1 MAIYIPSVD
10 GYIIDNPNIEFQ
22 RCDGKIYAYDEVNVA
37 NFTDTANSLII
48 NGGQRRSPLSYVD
61 TDRNTEIS
69 FTSSLFTLEMFEMA
83 NAENIETGDFSTIE
97 SKLLN
102 VEPADE
108 TISYAPKS
116 GRGARVQWELGTMP
130 CIRLNYLIDP
140 ATVRIRGL
148 SYQQNLIDEDSG
160 DPLVPAGYFGVL
172 VSKGELDQQ
181 KKRYYDYLPSI
192 AVGDVWY
199 TIILFNASDVAL
211 DDNFRVTY
219 KRSIMSGDRVSTKTN
234 GTTAKGSFW
243 IHWPVYSSGA
253 DCTQSN
259 QKGIL
264 HLWMPR
270 CRITQTP
277 GLDGSY
283 KTAQAP
289 GITAA
294 TIDPKRPDKKLFVL
308 AYEDL
313 TEIEVPDELIV
324 SQPEDV
330 EETLGLSQESVDC
343 IFLIGAILGSH
354 YQWQYAATRNGPW
367 TDVGDDSPTVV
378 IKVTH
383 TNISNIKY
391 VRCIVSLRNK
401 SETSDI
407 ALCVVDEEIAP

>member
-83 NAENIETGDFSTIE
+83 NAENIETGDFSTRE
-97 SKLLN
+97 SVLYTVDDELKVTLPFEVKLHSVKIVRPRGL
-102 VEPADE
+102 EEAE
-108 TISYAPKS
+108 TLAAGKFVVTITDS
-116 GRGARVQWELGTMP
+116 GEDTAGNTVIAFSSGDVGAG
-130 CIRLNYLIDP
+130 D
-140 ATVRIRGL
+140 TVRVSYIRRIV
-148 SYQQNLIDEDSG
+148 N
-160 DPLVPAGYFGVL
+160 
-172 VSKGELDQQ
+172 
-181 KKRYYDYLPSI
+181 
-192 AVGDVWY
+192 
-199 TIILFNASDVAL
+199 
-211 DDNFRVTY
+211 
-219 KRSIMSGDRVSTKTN
+219 GDRVTTKAN
-234 GTTAKGSFW
+234 GTTAKGAFW

-277 GLDGSY
+277 GLEGSY
-283 KTAQAP
+283 KTAQAI

-294 TIDPKRPDKKLFVL
+294 AIDPKRPDKKLYVL

-330 EETLGLSQESVDC
+330 EETLELSQESVNC

-367 TDVGDDSPTVV
+367 TDVGDDSPTVT

-383 TNISNIKY
+383 TNIRNIKY

>member
-83 NAENIETGDFSTIE
+83 NAETIETGDFSTRE
-97 SKLLN
+97 SALYTANEELN
-102 VEPADE
+102 VTLPFEVKLHSIKVVRPRGLEEADE
-108 TISYAPKS
+108 VAAGKFVVTITDSDEDTAGNTLITFNS
-116 GRGARVQWELGTMP
+116 SDVGAG
-130 CIRLNYLIDP
+130 D
-140 ATVRIRGL
+140 TVRI
-148 SYQQNLIDEDSG
+148 SYIRRIVN
-160 DPLVPAGYFGVL
+160 
-172 VSKGELDQQ
+172 
-181 KKRYYDYLPSI
+181 
-192 AVGDVWY
+192 
-199 TIILFNASDVAL
+199 
-211 DDNFRVTY
+211 
-219 KRSIMSGDRVSTKTN
+219 GDRVTTKTN
-234 GTTAKGSFW
+234 GTTAKGAFW

-294 TIDPKRPDKKLFVL
+294 AIDPKRPDKKLYVL

-313 TEIEVPDELIV
+313 TEEPVVVVGQLK
-324 SQPEDV
+324 SM
-330 EETLGLSQESVDC
+330 TLMAGTLNLPLSPNFRGDRYEYSTTLPASVT
-343 IFLIGAILGSH
+343 G
-354 YQWQYAATRNGPW
+354 N
-367 TDVGDDSPTVV
+367 
-378 IKVTH
+378 
-383 TNISNIKY
+383 TNITLAAELNDDRYTSASCVFGGVENPSIEIEDGMLSDYVTAQEFRAYASAEDDNTIKLIIDGVGVEPVTY
-391 VRCIVSLRNK
+391 TINVTI
-401 SETSDI
+401 
-407 ALCVVDEEIAP
+407 